1 MKKIIGFL
9 GLICVLAFV
18 STLFT
23 GLYGPEKVSAAESKT
38 VRVAT
43 RKELKKALK
52 DSSISTIILR
62 TDTYDSL
69 TITSKKAKK
78 KKLIVDAPDAD
89 IINTARFKSIVIKN
103 ANSYIEDVSGNTITT
118 DITRDIEIAEGRSV
132 KKLTVTRFST
142 DLIIRKGASIKSL
155 AYNVDGN
162 KSSYDAKT
170 RTLKIKVSE
179 LDYNTYDYYDVSY
192 KLVIDEAGRI
202 TYLSYK
208 DPYEKRLLESN
219 TVYDE
224 NGNILEVKEHY
235 ADNGEVT
242 FSQSYKYDENNNR
255 IEADLNTKYEKS
267 EETREYDNAGRLVRI
282 SKKTDDGHSSL
293 SEYVYDAKS
302 RLSESTYE
310 YGMEGEGTL
319 FADLTTYT
327 YNTKGYCTK
336 IVSESRDGYISVDT
350 YKYDKKGNLY
360 ASVKEETFANG
371 NKSKYQYKYE
381 YDEYGEMTA
390 GYIRFPGEKEWI
402 DMSELGD

>member
-1 MKKIIGFL
+1 MKKIIRFI
-9 GLICVLAFV
+9 GLICVLTLV
-18 STLFT
+18 LTLFT

-43 RKELKKALK
+43 QKELKKALK
-52 DSSISTIILR
+52 DSLVSTIILR
-62 TDTYDSL
+62 TDTYDSM

-78 KKLIVDAPDAD
+78 KKLIVDAPDAN

-132 KKLTVTRFST
+132 KKMTITRFAT
-142 DLIIRKGASIKSL
+142 DYIIRKGASIKSL

-170 RTLKIKVSE
+170 HTLKIKVKE

-219 TVYDE
+219 IVYDE
-224 NGNILEVKEHY
+224 NGNILDVKEHY

-255 IEADLNTKYEKS
+255 IEADLNTEYEKS
-267 EETREYDNAGRLVRI
+267 EETREYDNAGRLVKI
-282 SKKTDDGHSSL
+282 SKKTDDGYTS
-293 SEYVYDAKS
+293 DAVRHDAQFLCIDS
-302 RLSESTYE
+302 CVQAGIHVRQRSGYE
-310 YGMEGEGTL
+310 H
-319 FADLTTYT
+319 
-327 YNTKGYCTK
+327 
-336 IVSESRDGYISVDT
+336 
-350 YKYDKKGNLY
+350 
-360 ASVKEETFANG
+360 
-371 NKSKYQYKYE
+371 QQ
-381 YDEYGEMTA
+381 
-390 GYIRFPGEKEWI
+390 W
-402 DMSELGD
+402 